1 MESNSDS
8 PNDSWASS
16 QNKSVI
22 GLGIIAVATIIGTVI
37 YFMRKNAKNEVKK
50 DENSSP
56 SNNSSGK
63 GEDNKSSSLPPIP
76 SPDFDPTDPSS
87 RLDMEQKDVVVNHW
101 YALQNGVAYA
111 HLPDQ
116 KDYGWNNTSTMG
128 AYRVINSTNKPIAIN
143 VANQNPQGLSPW
155 VWQHVI
161 ITNDNMPK
169 GGVFIDTRYGDIL
182 IASPTK
188 ETSLEDLDLTVK
200 LIMSDPQPV
209 INAVNENYSPVDG
222 NVCESQNKFN
232 DALAYAMHVNNNKMF
247 SSTGALLGG
256 VIWIALMIWAIRL
269 VQSENGGDKN
279 IKMCL
284 AIAFPPLYIISYYL
298 NMYGSSKQTEN
309 NKMGKMNLRASAP
322 PVA

>member
-8 PNDSWASS
+8 PSDSWASS
-16 QNKSVI
+16 QNKSVV

-56 SNNSSGK
+56 SNSDSLKKREEGK
-63 GEDNKSSSLPPIP
+63 SPSPLPPLP

-87 RLDMEQKDVVVNHW
+87 RLDMEQKDVAINHW
-101 YALQNGVAYA
+101 YAIQGGVAYA

-209 INAVNENYSPVDG
+209 INAVNENYDPVDG
-222 NVCESQNKFN
+222 NVCESQDKFTNAIKYSMQEINKQS
-232 DALAYAMHVNNNKMF
+232 F
-247 SSTGALLGG
+247 STNAIIVGILWVVSL
-256 VIWIALMIWAIRL
+256 VWSIRL
-269 VQSENGGDKN
+269 VQQEKGDKSV
-279 IKMCL
+279 KMFL
-284 AIAFPPLYIISYYL
+284 AVLCPPVYIISHYL
-298 NMYGSSKQTEN
+298 NMYNVNGNEN
-309 NKMGKMNLRASAP
+309 NKIGKLNLRASAP
-322 PVA
+322 PA